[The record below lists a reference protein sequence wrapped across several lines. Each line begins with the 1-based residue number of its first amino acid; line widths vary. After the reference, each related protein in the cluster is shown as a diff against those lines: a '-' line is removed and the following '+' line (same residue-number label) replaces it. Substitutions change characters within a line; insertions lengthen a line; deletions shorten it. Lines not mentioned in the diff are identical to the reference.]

1 MEHEYV
7 LYEVRKMIR
16 YTKNIMTKNFNEI
29 SKLILFI
36 LFACVK

>member
-16 YTKNIMTKNFNEI
+16 YTKNTKNTKYTKNTMTKNEFQRNQ
-29 SKLILFI
+29 
-36 LFACVK
+36 

>member
-16 YTKNIMTKNFNEI
+16 YTKNIMTKNEFQRNQ
-29 SKLILFI
+29 
-36 LFACVK
+36 